1 MSEHHLA
8 QLQEY
13 SVPYSDN
20 DRRHEVFIDTIG
32 GVYEPKVDELCEEY
46 EAYYRGIK
54 LAEQQLLVLK
64 SNKQFSRFV
73 QVGLLFNATFP
84 MSPFGNRLIKVF
96 GLQSRIHRSAHT
108 TILP

>member
-1 MSEHHLA
+1 MA

-46 EAYYRGIK
+46 ESYCRGIK
-54 LAEQQLLVLK
+54 LAEQQLLQLK

-73 QVGLLFNATFP
+73 QVRLLFNSPFP
-84 MSPFGNRLIKVF
+84 LSPFG
-96 GLQSRIHRSAHT
+96 T
-108 TILP
+108 